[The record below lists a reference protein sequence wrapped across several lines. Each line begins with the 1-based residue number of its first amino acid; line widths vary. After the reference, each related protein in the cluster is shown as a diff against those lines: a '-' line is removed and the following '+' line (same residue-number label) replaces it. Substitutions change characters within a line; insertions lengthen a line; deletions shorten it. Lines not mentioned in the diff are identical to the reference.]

1 MKTLSILAYIAAAIL
16 ILFGVLFI
24 LGAFSPQSDNEWGWL
39 LTGFI
44 LVGVGFVL
52 IFIGAKVLQ
61 PRVPEQPQQ
70 VTLQVDLPGNVSMDT
85 IKCQSCGGTLQAE
98 NIQVVNGAPM
108 VTCPYCHTVYQITEQ
123 PKW

>member
-1 MKTLSILAYIAAAIL
+1 MKTLRILAYIAAAIL

-24 LGAFSPQSDNEWGWL
+24 LGAFSPQSDNKWGWL

>member
-1 MKTLSILAYIAAAIL
+1 
-16 ILFGVLFI
+16 
-24 LGAFSPQSDNEWGWL
+24 
-39 LTGFI
+39 
-44 LVGVGFVL
+44 VGVGFIL